1 MRATVATTSLLL
13 ALMGCA
19 AADPPGPLPEGLTG
33 TRWIARTVAG
43 RTVPEAVA
51 VSLEFPEPGR
61 VAGRSGCN
69 RYSGPIGVI
78 DGRLVI
84 GPLAMTRMAC
94 PPPQSEF
101 ETLFVAAA
109 EKAERL
115 ARDNSALVL
124 FASGQ
129 EPSRFLPFR
138 EP

>member
-1 MRATVATTSLLL
+1 MRATAATTSLLL
-13 ALMGCA
+13 ALIGCA
-19 AADPPGPLPEGLTG
+19 AADPPGPLPVGRAG

-43 RTVPEAVA
+43 RTVPEDVA
-51 VSLEFPEPGR
+51 VSLEFPEAGR
-61 VAGRSGCN
+61 VVGRSGCN
-69 RYSGPIGVI
+69 RYTGPIGVT
-78 DGRLVI
+78 DGRLVL

-109 EKAERL
+109 DKADLL

-138 EP
+138 VP

>member
-1 MRATVATTSLLL
+1 M
-13 ALMGCA
+13 
-19 AADPPGPLPEGLTG
+19 
-33 TRWIARTVAG
+33 
-43 RTVPEAVA
+43 
-51 VSLEFPEPGR
+51 
-61 VAGRSGCN
+61 AGRSGCN

-84 GPLAMTRMAC
+84 GPLTMTRMAC

-101 ETLFVAAA
+101 ETLFVAAT
-109 EKAERL
+109 ENAERL

-138 EP
+138 VP